1 MSLYL
6 RDYKELYE
14 EIVKRIEIRRDVLT
28 ASLNYLDDNERLTED
43 EKKGIIVAVDSVTKT
58 INEDLMDMKTLENAL
73 SRKNKERRKSYDRR
87 RRTA

>member
-28 ASLNYLDDNERLTED
+28 ASLDYLDDNERLTED
-43 EKKGIIVAVDSVTKT
+43 EKKGIIMAVDSVTKT
-58 INEDLMDMKTLENAL
+58 INEDLMDMKTLGNAL
-73 SRKNKERRKSYDRR
+73 SRKNKERRSSYDGR

>member
-43 EKKGIIVAVDSVTKT
+43 EKKGIIVAVDSVTKA
-58 INEDLMDMKTLENAL
+58 INEDLTDMKTLENAL
-73 SRKNKERRKSYDRR
+73 SRKNKERRKTYDRR

>member
-43 EKKGIIVAVDSVTKT
+43 EKKGITIAIDSVTKA
-58 INEDLMDMKTLENAL
+58 INEDLMDMKTLGNAL
-73 SRKNKERRKSYDRR
+73 SRKNKERRSSYDRR